1 MMTAR
6 VMMSRTRRRVLTR
19 QQQELV
25 EQNIP
30 LAYWFAKRVKAPLD
44 LTVEEW
50 ESECLLSLVIA
61 AESHDPS
68 VGSYSNYVGV
78 VVRSRRSHIINYHTR
93 LKRVGRTIALGNL
106 EPFVAGSDSVE
117 AEVISKDDQRKCRE
131 LIARLPMPHRE
142 IMQRRLLDE
151 TLDSIG
157 QSMGLTRERIRQLE
171 TEAKRRMLRAFR
183 QDEERKRP

>member
-1 MMTAR
+1 
-6 VMMSRTRRRVLTR
+6 MMSRTRRRVLTR

-30 LAYWFAKRVKAPLD
+30 LAYWFSKRVKAPLD

-93 LKRVGRTIALGNL
+93 QKRVGRTIALGNL
-106 EPFVAGSDSVE
+106 EPFVAASDSVE
-117 AEVISKDDQRKCRE
+117 AEAISKDDQRKCRE